1 MLFRILELIHEALT
15 SNIVVSKRYISL
27 DFETYFFHL
36 KMSFIILMALSL
48 RNIYYK
54 DPSLFKTQTVVD
66 RCVDA
71 LAYTFDVPR
80 AKLNVV
86 SASPVPHN
94 SIQM

>member
-1 MLFRILELIHEALT
+1 
-15 SNIVVSKRYISL
+15 
-27 DFETYFFHL
+27 
-36 KMSFIILMALSL
+36 MALSL

-86 SASPVPHN
+86 SASIFLTVLSKRESRHLTFYRL
-94 SIQM
+94 QLQKVWWWATLL

>member
-1 MLFRILELIHEALT
+1 
-15 SNIVVSKRYISL
+15 
-27 DFETYFFHL
+27 
-36 KMSFIILMALSL
+36 MALAL

-86 SASPVPHN
+86 SASPVPHS